1 MKVLAINGSPHEQG
15 CTYTAIRLVADELEK
30 QGIET
35 EIVQVGKLPVRSC
48 IGCRA
53 CKESKRCVFD
63 DIVNECIDKSKDAD
77 GILLGSPVYYSGI
90 AGSMKCFLDRFFY
103 AGSYLHYKVG
113 AAVVSAR
120 RAGTVE
126 TFQQL
131 NNYFNLRNIVIAP
144 SHYWNEVHGSNAEDV
159 MKDEEGVQIMRTLG
173 RNMAWLLKTME
184 YGKNAVPLPEQ
195 EEVIHTNFIR

>member
-1 MKVLAINGSPHEQG
+1 MKVLAINGSPHEKG

-35 EIVQVGKLPVRSC
+35 EIVQLGNQPIHGC
-48 IGCRA
+48 TGCRG
-53 CKESKRCVFD
+53 CKDSKRCVFD
-63 DIVNECIDKSKDAD
+63 DIVNTCIKKSKDAD

-103 AGSYLHYKVG
+103 AGPYLHYKVG

-131 NNYFNLRNIVIAP
+131 NNYFNLRDIVITP
-144 SHYWNEVHGSNAEDV
+144 SHYWNEVHGSSAEDV
-159 MKDEEGVQIMRTLG
+159 MQDEEGVQIMRTLG
-173 RNMAWLLKTME
+173 KNMAWLLKTIE
-184 YGKNAVPLPEQ
+184 GSKNTVPLPEQ
-195 EEVIHTNFIR
+195 EAAIRTNFIR

>member
-1 MKVLAINGSPHEQG
+1 MKVLAINGSPHEKG

-35 EIVQVGKLPVRSC
+35 KLVQVGKLPVRGC
-48 IGCRA
+48 IGCRT
-53 CKESKRCVFD
+53 CKDNKRCVFD

-103 AGSYLHYKVG
+103 AGPYLHYKVG

-131 NNYFNLRNIVIAP
+131 NNYFNLRNIVIVP

>member
-53 CKESKRCVFD
+53 CKEGKRCVFD

-103 AGSYLHYKVG
+103 AGPYLHYKVG

-173 RNMAWLLKTME
+173 RNMAWLLKMME

>member
-1 MKVLAINGSPHEQG
+1 MKVLAINGSPHEKG

-35 EIVQVGKLPVRSC
+35 ELVQVGKLPVRGC
-48 IGCRA
+48 IGCRT
-53 CKESKRCVFD
+53 CKDNKRCVFD

-103 AGSYLHYKVG
+103 AGPYLHYKVG

-131 NNYFNLRNIVIAP
+131 NNYFNLRNIVIVP